1 MREQRTVKEVEMK
14 RIAIVLFGLSL
25 FLNVC
30 PPLASAGASL
40 TEVEILVAEAL
51 AHNPEITA
59 SHEKWQM
66 LIAKARGTG
75 ALDDPM
81 LMLKIQNGMISDP
94 FNFKMDDSTAKVIGI
109 SQMLPFAGKRD
120 LLRVGAE
127 QEAKSAEWE
136 LAERKVEL
144 RRMVLDAW
152 AQLALVEN
160 SLRLV
165 QENVA
170 LLDSLNRLAET
181 GYSTGMVRQNA
192 VLRSQLERSRMEE
205 MRIGLEQRQK
215 SLAAMFAA
223 LLHRPMDA
231 PPPRVSATIVP
242 VSQTAADLEAL
253 AFVSRPELFAR
264 GARLEQA
271 QSSETL
277 ARREYYPD
285 VTLSFEYMQR
295 DAFSGEPESM
305 GEDMYSAG
313 VSFNLPV
320 QRQKRRAMVAEA
332 QAQGKMAAAELE
344 LLRHE
349 IRRGI
354 SDTLARLNASAA
366 MAALYESGM
375 IPQAEFASE
384 SLLSSYQVGK
394 GDLMTVIDSRMQ
406 LFGVRQ
412 RYYESVA
419 ENQMQRAELE
429 ALVGARID

>member
-1 MREQRTVKEVEMK
+1 MK
-14 RIAIVLFGLSL
+14 RIAIVLFGITL
-25 FLNVC
+25 FLTAH
-30 PPLASAGASL
+30 PPQGAATAPLS
-40 TEVEILVAEAL
+40 EVEALVAEAL
-51 AHNPEITA
+51 TNNPEIAA
-59 SHEKWQM
+59 SREKWQM
-66 LIAKARGTG
+66 LVAKSQQAG

-81 LMLKIQNGMISDP
+81 LMLKIQNAMINDP
-94 FNFKMDDSTAKVIGI
+94 LAFDKDPMTAKVIGI

-120 LLRVGAE
+120 LLRTVAA
-127 QEAKSAEWE
+127 QNAKSVEWE
-136 LAERKVEL
+136 HAERKVEL

-152 AQLALVEN
+152 AQLALVNN

-165 QENVA
+165 TENIA
-170 LLDSLNRLAET
+170 LLDSVNRLAET
-181 GYSTGMVRQNA
+181 GYSTGMVRQND

-223 LLHRPMDA
+223 LLHRSMDA
-231 PPPRVSATIVP
+231 PPPRASATIVP
-242 VSQTAADLEAL
+242 VAQTAAELEEL
-253 AFVSRPELFAR
+253 AFRSRPELLAR
-264 GARLEQA
+264 SARLEQA
-271 QSSETL
+271 QSSENL

-285 VTLSFEYMQR
+285 FTLSFEYMQR
-295 DAFSGEPESM
+295 DAFSGNPGSM

-320 QRQKRRAMVAEA
+320 QRQARRAMVAEA
-332 QAQGKMAAAELE
+332 QAQGKMAAAEIE
-344 LLRHE
+344 QLRHE

-366 MAALYESGM
+366 MAELYESGM

-384 SLLSSYQVGK
+384 SLLSSYEVGK
-394 GDLMTVIDSRMQ
+394 GDLMNVLDSRMQ

-412 RYYESVA
+412 RYYEFVA

>member
-1 MREQRTVKEVEMK
+1 VAKSQQ
-14 RIAIVLFGLSL
+14 
-25 FLNVC
+25 
-30 PPLASAGASL
+30 AGS
-40 TEVEILVAEAL
+40 
-51 AHNPEITA
+51 
-59 SHEKWQM
+59 
-66 LIAKARGTG
+66 
-75 ALDDPM
+75 LDDPM
-81 LMLKIQNGMISDP
+81 LMLKIQNGMINDP

-120 LLRVGAE
+120 LLRRAAA
-127 QEAKSAEWE
+127 QEAKSVEWE
-136 LAERKVEL
+136 HAERKVEL

-152 AQLALVEN
+152 AQLALVNN

-165 QENVA
+165 TENIA

-223 LLHRPMDA
+223 LLHRPIDA
-231 PPPRVSATIVP
+231 TPPTVSAEIVA
-242 VSQTAADLEAL
+242 VTQSAAELEEL
-253 AFVSRPELFAR
+253 AFASRPALFAR
-264 GARLEQA
+264 SARLEQA

-277 ARREYYPD
+277 ARREFYPD
-285 VTLSFEYMQR
+285 FTFSFEYMQR
-295 DAFSGEPESM
+295 DAFSGDPESM

-320 QRQKRRAMVAEA
+320 QRQARRAMVAEA
-332 QAQGKMAAAELE
+332 QAQGKMATAEIE

-354 SDTLARLNASAA
+354 SDTLARLSASAA
-366 MAALYESGM
+366 MADLYESGM

-384 SLLSSYQVGK
+384 SLLSSYEVGK
-394 GDLMTVIDSRMQ
+394 GDLMSVLDSRMQ

-412 RYYESVA
+412 RYYEFIA

-429 ALVGARID
+429 ALVGARIK

>member
-1 MREQRTVKEVEMK
+1 MK
-14 RIAIVLFGLSL
+14 RITIVLLGMILSL
-25 FLNVC
+25 TTQ
-30 PPLASAGASL
+30 PTLATSQAQLS
-40 TEVEILVAEAL
+40 EVEALIAEAL
-51 AHNPEITA
+51 ANNPEIAA
-59 SHEKWQM
+59 SREKWQM
-66 LIAKARGTG
+66 LVAKAQQAGT
-75 ALDDPM
+75 LDDPM
-81 LMLKIQNGMISDP
+81 LMLKIQNGMINDP

-109 SQMLPFAGKRD
+109 SQMLPFAGKRA
-120 LLRVGAE
+120 LLRSAAE
-127 QEAKSAEWE
+127 QEAKSVEWE
-136 LAERKVEL
+136 HAERKVEL

-152 AQLALVEN
+152 AQLALVNN

-165 QENVA
+165 TENIA

-205 MRIGLEQRQK
+205 MRIALEQRQK

-223 LLHRPMDA
+223 LLHWPMDA
-231 PPPRVSATIVP
+231 TPPTVSAEIVP
-242 VSQTAADLEAL
+242 VTQTAAELEEL
-253 AFVSRPELFAR
+253 AFASRPELFAR
-264 GARLEQA
+264 NARLEQA

-277 ARREYYPD
+277 ARSEFYPD
-285 VTLSFEYMQR
+285 FTLAFEYMQR
-295 DAFSGEPESM
+295 AAFSGDPESM

-320 QRQKRRAMVAEA
+320 QRQARRAMVAEA
-332 QAQGKMAAAELE
+332 QAQGKMAMAEIE

-354 SDTLARLNASAA
+354 SDTLARLSASAA
-366 MAALYESGM
+366 MADLYKSGM

-384 SLLSSYQVGK
+384 SLLTSYEVGK
-394 GDLMTVIDSRMQ
+394 GDLMNVLDSRMQ

-412 RYYESVA
+412 RYYEFIA

-429 ALVGARID
+429 ALVGARIK

>member
-1 MREQRTVKEVEMK
+1 MK
-14 RIAIVLFGLSL
+14 RIALVLIGMIL
-25 FLNVC
+25 FLTVH
-30 PPLASAGASL
+30 PPQGAATAPLS
-40 TEVEILVAEAL
+40 EVETLIAEAL
-51 AHNPEITA
+51 VNNPEIAA
-59 SHEKWQM
+59 SREKWQM
-66 LIAKARGTG
+66 LVAKSQQAGS
-75 ALDDPM
+75 LDDPM
-81 LMLKIQNGMISDP
+81 LMLKIQNGMINDP

-120 LLRVGAE
+120 LLRTSAA
-127 QEAKSAEWE
+127 QEANAVEWE
-136 LAERKVEL
+136 HAERKVEL

-152 AQLALVEN
+152 AQLALVNN

-165 QENVA
+165 TENIA

-215 SLAAMFAA
+215 SLAALFAA

-231 PPPRVSATIVP
+231 LPPTVSAEVVP
-242 VSQTAADLEAL
+242 VAQSAAELEEL
-253 AFVSRPELFAR
+253 AFRSRPELFAR
-264 GARLEQA
+264 SARLEQA

-277 ARREYYPD
+277 SRREFYPD
-285 VTLSFEYMQR
+285 FTLSFEYMQR
-295 DAFSGEPESM
+295 DAFSGDPESM

-320 QRQKRRAMVAEA
+320 QRQARRAMVAEA
-332 QAQGKMAAAELE
+332 QAQGKMARAEIE

-354 SDTLARLNASAA
+354 SDILARLNASAA
-366 MAALYESGM
+366 MAELYESGM

-384 SLLSSYQVGK
+384 SLLASYKVGR
-394 GDLMTVIDSRMQ
+394 GDLMNVLDSRMQ

-412 RYYESVA
+412 RYYEFVA

-429 ALVGARID
+429 ALVGARIK

>member
-1 MREQRTVKEVEMK
+1 MK
-14 RIAIVLFGLSL
+14 RIAIVLLGITFLLVAAFPLSAAEL
-25 FLNVC
+25 
-30 PPLASAGASL
+30 PTS
-40 TEVEILVAEAL
+40 EVETLVAEAL
-51 AHNPEITA
+51 AHNPEIAA
-59 SHEKWQM
+59 SNEKWQM
-66 LIAKARGTG
+66 LVEKSRQAGS
-75 ALDDPM
+75 LEDPM

-94 FNFKMDDSTAKVIGI
+94 LAFDMDDSTAKVIGI

-127 QEAKSAEWE
+127 QEAKSVEWE

-165 QENVA
+165 RENIA

-181 GYSTGMVRQNA
+181 GYSTGMVRQND
-192 VLRSQLERSRMEE
+192 VLRTQMERSRMEE
-205 MRIGLEQRQK
+205 MRIGLEQRQR

-231 PPPRVSATIVP
+231 PPPVVNGAIVP
-242 VSQTAADLEAL
+242 VQRTAAELEEL
-253 AFVSRPELFAR
+253 AFASRPELFAR
-264 GARLEQA
+264 SARLKQA
-271 QSSETL
+271 RASEDL

-285 VTLSFEYMQR
+285 FTLSFEYMQR
-295 DAFSGEPESM
+295 DAFSGDPESM

-332 QAQGKMAAAELE
+332 QAQGRMAENDIEA
-344 LLRHE
+344 LRHE

-354 SDTLARLNASAA
+354 SDTLARLEASVA
-366 MAALYESGM
+366 MAQLYDSGI
-375 IPQAEFASE
+375 IPQAQFTTE

-394 GDLMTVIDSRMQ
+394 GDLMKVLDSQMQ
-406 LFGVRQ
+406 LFGLRQ
-412 RYYESVA
+412 KYYEFIA

-429 ALVGARID
+429 ALVGARIE

>member
-1 MREQRTVKEVEMK
+1 MK
-14 RIAIVLFGLSL
+14 RIAIVLFGMTL
-25 FLNVC
+25 FLTAH
-30 PPLASAGASL
+30 PPQGAATALLS
-40 TEVEILVAEAL
+40 EVEALVAEAL
-51 AHNPEITA
+51 ANNPEIAA
-59 SHEKWQM
+59 SREKWQM
-66 LIAKARGTG
+66 LVAKSQQAG
-75 ALDDPM
+75 ALEDPM
-81 LMLKIQNGMISDP
+81 LMLKIQNGMINDP

-120 LLRVGAE
+120 LLRTAAA
-127 QEAKSAEWE
+127 QEANSVEWE
-136 LAERKVEL
+136 HAERKVEL

-152 AQLALVEN
+152 AQLALVNN

-165 QENVA
+165 TENIA

-181 GYSTGMVRQNA
+181 GYSTGMVRQDA
-192 VLRSQLERSRMEE
+192 VLRTQLERSRMEE

-223 LLHRPMDA
+223 LLHRPIDA
-231 PPPRVSATIVP
+231 PPPRVSATILAVTQ
-242 VSQTAADLEAL
+242 SAAELEEL
-253 AFVSRPELFAR
+253 AFRSRPELFAR
-264 GARLEQA
+264 SARLEQA
-271 QSSETL
+271 KSSENL

-285 VTLSFEYMQR
+285 FTLSFEYMQR

-320 QRQKRRAMVAEA
+320 RRQARRAMVAEA
-332 QAQGKMAAAELE
+332 QAQGKMVAAELE

-366 MAALYESGM
+366 MADLYANGM

-384 SLLSSYQVGK
+384 SLLSSYEVGK
-394 GDLMTVIDSRMQ
+394 GDLMNVLDSRMQ
-406 LFGVRQ
+406 LFSVRQ
-412 RYYESVA
+412 RHYEFIA
-419 ENQMQRAELE
+419 EHQMQRAELE

>member
-1 MREQRTVKEVEMK
+1 MK
-14 RIAIVLFGLSL
+14 RISIVLLGVVLL
-25 FLNVC
+25 LIARTRL
-30 PPLASAGASL
+30 LAAEFPTS
-40 TEVEILVAEAL
+40 EIEMLVAEAL
-51 AHNPEITA
+51 ANNPEIAA
-59 SHEKWQM
+59 SSEKWQM
-66 LIAKARGTG
+66 LVVKSRQTG

-94 FNFKMDDSTAKVIGI
+94 FAFNKDATTAKVIGI

-120 LLRVGAE
+120 LQRAGAK

-144 RRMVLDAW
+144 RRMIQDAW
-152 AQLALVEN
+152 SQLALTQD

-165 QENVA
+165 TENIA
-170 LLDSLNRLAET
+170 LLDSLSRLAET
-181 GYSTGMVRQNA
+181 GYGTGMVRQKD
-192 VLRSQLERSRMEE
+192 VLRTQIERSRMEE

-231 PPPRVSATIVP
+231 SPPVVNGVIVP
-242 VSQTAADLEAL
+242 VQASAAELEEL
-253 AFVSRPELFAR
+253 AFRSRPELFAR
-264 GARLEQA
+264 STRLEQA
-271 QSSETL
+271 RTSEAL

-285 VTLSFEYMQR
+285 FTLSFEYMQR
-295 DAFSGEPESM
+295 DAFSGEIESM

-313 VSFNLPV
+313 VSFNLPA
-320 QRQKRRAMVAEA
+320 QLNKRRAMVAEA
-332 QAQGKMAAAELE
+332 QAQGRMAAAEIE

-354 SDTLARLNASAA
+354 SDTRARLTASAA
-366 MAALYESGM
+366 MAQLYDGGI
-375 IPQAEFASE
+375 IPQAQFATE

-394 GDLMTVIDSRMQ
+394 GDLMPVLDSQMQ
-406 LFGVRQ
+406 LFGLRQ
-412 RYYESVA
+412 RYFEFVA

-429 ALVGARID
+429 ALVGARIE

>member
-1 MREQRTVKEVEMK
+1 MKRLVIILLGMTLLLPVRAPLAAVAAPPSEVE
-14 RIAIVLFGLSL
+14 A
-25 FLNVC
+25 
-30 PPLASAGASL
+30 
-40 TEVEILVAEAL
+40 LVTEAL
-51 AHNPEITA
+51 ANNPEIVA
-59 SHEKWQM
+59 SREKWQM
-66 LIAKARGTG
+66 LLAKAQQAGS
-75 ALDDPM
+75 LDDPM
-81 LMLKIQNGMISDP
+81 LMLKIQNGMINDP
-94 FNFKMDDSTAKVIGI
+94 LAFDMDDSTAKVIGI

-120 LLRVGAE
+120 LIRTGAE
-127 QEAKSAEWE
+127 QEAKAVEWE

-152 AQLALVEN
+152 AQLALVNN

-165 QENVA
+165 TENIA

-192 VLRSQLERSRMEE
+192 VLRAHLERSRMEE

-215 SLAAMFAA
+215 SLSAMFSA

-231 PPPRVSATIVP
+231 PPPAASAVIVP
-242 VSQTAADLEAL
+242 VVQSAAELEKL
-253 AFVSRPELFAR
+253 AFASRPELFAR
-264 GARLEQA
+264 SARLEQA
-271 QSSETL
+271 RTSETL
-277 ARREYYPD
+277 ARREFYPD
-285 VTLSFEYMQR
+285 FTLSFEYMQR

-320 QRQKRRAMVAEA
+320 QRQARRAMVAEA
-332 QAQGKMAAAELE
+332 QAQGRMATAEIE

-366 MAALYESGM
+366 MANLYENGM

-384 SLLSSYQVGK
+384 SLLASYEVGK
-394 GDLMTVIDSRMQ
+394 GDLMTVLDSRMQ

-412 RYYESVA
+412 RYYEFIA

-429 ALVGARID
+429 ALVGSRIQ

>member
-1 MREQRTVKEVEMK
+1 MK
-14 RIAIVLFGLSL
+14 RITIVLLGMILSL
-25 FLNVC
+25 TTQ
-30 PPLASAGASL
+30 PTLATSQAQLS
-40 TEVEILVAEAL
+40 EVETLVAEAL
-51 AHNPEITA
+51 ANNPEIAA
-59 SHEKWQM
+59 SREKWQM
-66 LIAKARGTG
+66 LVAKSQQAGT
-75 ALDDPM
+75 LDDPM
-81 LMLKIQNGMISDP
+81 LMLKIQNGMINDP

-120 LLRVGAE
+120 LLRSAAA
-127 QEAKSAEWE
+127 QEAKSVEWE
-136 LAERKVEL
+136 HAERKVEL

-152 AQLALVEN
+152 AQLALVNN

-165 QENVA
+165 TENIA

-205 MRIGLEQRQK
+205 MRIALEQRQK

-231 PPPRVSATIVP
+231 TPPTVSAEIVP
-242 VSQTAADLEAL
+242 VAQTAAELEEL
-253 AFVSRPELFAR
+253 AFASRPEFFAR
-264 GARLEQA
+264 SARLEQA

-277 ARREYYPD
+277 ARREFYPD
-285 VTLSFEYMQR
+285 FTLSFEYMQR
-295 DAFSGEPESM
+295 DAFSGDPESM

-320 QRQKRRAMVAEA
+320 QRQARRAMVAEA
-332 QAQGKMAAAELE
+332 QAQGKMAMAEIE

-366 MAALYESGM
+366 MADLYKSGM

-384 SLLSSYQVGK
+384 SLLTSYEVGK
-394 GDLMTVIDSRMQ
+394 GDLMNVLDSRMQ

-412 RYYESVA
+412 RYYEFIA

-429 ALVGARID
+429 AMVGARIK